1 MEILMEN
8 KELKEIL
15 TLVEYLSEYN
25 QRVAQIFEFTFEKI
39 REDGKD
45 PFVVENNELIK
56 YMKKRYSGVINE

>member
-1 MEILMEN
+1 MEN